1 MSSLWLFLAFLIS
14 IYSFIFLARAIIS
27 LLLMIRRSRVVS
39 KPAAVVFEII
49 YSLTDP
55 PLRFLQ
61 KFIKPLRIGGIMLD
75 ISFLVAII
83 VLSLLQG
90 LFLVLAHQAFRAF
103 ALFVLNFPN
112 LAYLLVYLLLPCTH
126 TALHAKP
133 PLLCSCPIVAKLCG
147 SGLSN

>member
-90 LFLVLAHQAFRAF
+90 LFLVLAQQ
-103 ALFVLNFPN
+103 
-112 LAYLLVYLLLPCTH
+112 
-126 TALHAKP
+126 
-133 PLLCSCPIVAKLCG
+133 
-147 SGLSN
+147 